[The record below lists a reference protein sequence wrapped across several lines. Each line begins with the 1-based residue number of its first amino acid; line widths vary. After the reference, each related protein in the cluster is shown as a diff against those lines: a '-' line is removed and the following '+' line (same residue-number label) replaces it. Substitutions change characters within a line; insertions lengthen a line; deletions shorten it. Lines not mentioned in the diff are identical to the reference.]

1 MINEKIS
8 NNLLGIFYLGDEDE
22 CSLKHLGHSLA
33 AIVAF
38 GDYTKAIDYT
48 TPDDSGEFTDMEEVK
63 RLWREIELEITAI
76 GPQVFLD
83 NLQELKESRGEFCY
97 LDVYIAETWLP
108 YNAAIWESELTYQ
121 GKANK

>member
-22 CSLKHLGHSLA
+22 CSWKHLGHSLA
-33 AIVAF
+33 AIIAF
-38 GDYTKAIDYT
+38 GDYRKAIDYT
-48 TPDDSGEFTDMEEVK
+48 MPNDSEEFTDIEEVEQ
-63 RLWREIELEITAI
+63 LWREIELEIKAI

-83 NLQELKESRGEFCY
+83 NLQELREYRNEFCY
-97 LDVYIAETWLP
+97 LDVYISETWLP

-121 GKANK
+121 GRIN

>member
-1 MINEKIS
+1 MVNEKIS

-22 CSLKHLGHSLA
+22 CSCKHLGHSLA
-33 AIVAF
+33 AIIAF
-38 GDYTKAIDYT
+38 GDYRKAIDYT
-48 TPDDSGEFTDMEEVK
+48 MPNDSEEFTDVEEVE

-97 LDVYIAETWLP
+97 LDTYITTTWLG
-108 YNAAIWESELTYQ
+108 YAAAISESELTYQ
-121 GKANK
+121 VRIN